1 VRPRKVRIGAHALV
15 FVIILLAG
23 PGGCSRDNA
32 YDVEMPATPVI
43 TSRDSWA
50 VVRGA
55 YVRILQE
62 PQVQASIQG
71 HVRRGAILQIENRTA
86 HLETVDGQQ
95 DRWLEVHGED
105 VSGWI
110 FGAYVD
116 SYATREL
123 AETAARALRGE

>member
-1 VRPRKVRIGAHALV
+1 MRAMEVRIGAHALL
-15 FVIILLAG
+15 FVIILLSGLGA
-23 PGGCSRDNA
+23 CSRSSS

-62 PQVQASIQG
+62 PQTEAPIQG

-86 HLETVDGQQ
+86 YLETVDGQQ
-95 DRWLEVHGED
+95 DRWLAVHGED

-123 AETAARALRGE
+123 AETAARVLRGE